1 MMRLILRAMGVL
13 ALIFSLVVGVIVAQ
27 PHDDA
32 AMRAFFESQEC
43 SAPCFLG
50 IRPGVTTTAEA
61 IAILQAH
68 PWVKSVNPAASTFGS
83 GARAYT
89 NIYWGWSGQQPAFV
103 FDAASKTPPYLHIYA
118 GKVQYIRLVTRIPY
132 ADAWFVVGAPPGETL
147 IVGSDSAIQS
157 AIYQGG
163 RLVFDAKVVCPM
175 NPAVVWSAPI
185 AITYSDG
192 SLTAYTKPGYH
203 IDRAFFRSTCQS

>member
-1 MMRLILRAMGVL
+1 MIRFTLRAIF
-13 ALIFSLVVGVIVAQ
+13 ALMLLLTLVVGVIIAQ
-27 PHDDA
+27 PHDDSV
-32 AMRAFFESQEC
+32 MRAFFALPDC
-43 SAPCFLG
+43 AAPCFLG

-68 PWVKSVNPAASTFGS
+68 PWVKGVSPAASTFGN

-89 NIYWGWSGQQPAFV
+89 NIYWSWSGQQPAFI

-132 ADAWFVVGAPPGETL
+132 ADAWFVVGAPPSETL

-175 NPAVVWSAPI
+175 NPAVVWNAPI
-185 AITYSDG
+185 AIIYTDG
-192 SLTAYTKPGYH
+192 SLTAYSKP
-203 IDRAFFRSTCQS
+203 